1 MTHKNYPFLYRRIQG
16 SFKGHHVSEEV
27 LAQKKILKDKK
38 EEKKL
43 KLKTFKTLQYNIT
56 PILHINTSNNVS
68 FHSRFYFSYDR
79 HKNLF
84 WVLREKETFARAIFT
99 NICYVA
105 CTINRVGK
113 LIYLRDLLDL
123 VQFHRSHWQAC
134 YLYGSFNYMLLPCH
148 IQVSEW
154 IYTLWFAWM
163 SRNFLLEADTI
174 SQV

>member
-1 MTHKNYPFLYRRIQG
+1 MTHRNYPFLYRRIQG
-16 SFKGHHVSEEV
+16 SFKGHRVSEV
-27 LAQKKILKDKK
+27 LAQKKILKYKK

-56 PILHINTSNNVS
+56 PILYINNSNNVL
-68 FHSRFYFSYDR
+68 FHSRFYFSYNR

-84 WVLREKETFARAIFT
+84 WVLREKETFACAIFA

-105 CTINRVGK
+105 CAINRVGK

-134 YLYGSFNYMLLPCH
+134 YLYGSFNYMLLSCH
-148 IQVSEW
+148 MQFSEW

-163 SRNFLLEADTI
+163 LRNFLLEADTI